1 VELIT
6 ILNRCH
12 RFRGFI
18 YQHAHFSADKK
29 SIEVAVRPRRGSAVC
44 SRCHLPA
51 PGYDQLAERRFEFV
65 PLWGFLV
72 FLLYTMRR
80 VNCRRCGI
88 VAVEEVPWGDGKRTL
103 TKAYMLFLARWARRL
118 SWKET
123 AEAFRTSWDK
133 VFDAVEHVVTFGLE
147 HRVLGQIDA
156 IGVDEIQ
163 YAKGHKYLTL
173 VYQIDLDVTRLLW
186 VGRER
191 TIEFFRVF
199 FTVIGDERASKIVF
213 VCSDIW
219 EPYLKVIR
227 EKCSEALHILDR
239 FHIVAKMNKALDEI
253 RAGESRRIASE
264 GGVPV
269 LKKSRWLLLKRE
281 ENLKTEQ
288 RFRLRDTSPHTV
300 EVGGRKYKAQTAS
313 AVLCCATRACF
324 FQINPTFQRFDCKVF
339 LTDALRYTGGVVE
352 RVMIDNTHVVVLR
365 GTGREMVPV
374 PEMEAFA
381 GRFGF
386 RFVAHAIG
394 NANRSAR
401 AERPLSFIENNFLA
415 GRTFTSWEDLNQR
428 AREWCDKVNSTY
440 KKYLRGAARTVRSGA
455 PTSQTATGVD
465 SGSVSS
471 ASAHGGCGRLRLGEL
486 DSLLGA
492 SRLDRASGGGARDTG
507 QDRDRNGCAPYRH
520 ARACRNPNVAA
531 YHTLAAHRPPRGE
544 GVKRS
549 DPHPEEKAIVE
560 TAPETALYVAALKQK
575 GRKVVVLALRQ
586 LLRLLREYP
595 REAFLA
601 AVEEAARYGLY
612 DLDRLERMILRRV
625 ARDYFLLLDPDTDS
639 HD

>member
-1 VELIT
+1 MELIT

-12 RFRGFI
+12 RFRGFV
-18 YQHAHFSADKK
+18 YQHAHFRADKK
-29 SIEVAVRPRRGSAVC
+29 SIEVAVRPRKGSAAVC

-51 PGYDQLAERRFEFV
+51 PGYDQLAERRFEFI

-133 VFDAVEHVVTFGLE
+133 VFDAVEHVVAFGLE

-191 TIEFFRVF
+191 TIESFRGF
-199 FTVIGDERASKIVF
+199 FTVIGDELASKIVF
-213 VCSDIW
+213 VCSDMW

-288 RFRLRDTSPHTV
+288 RFRLRD
-300 EVGGRKYKAQTAS
+300 
-313 AVLCCATRACF
+313 L
-324 FQINPTFQRFDCKVF
+324 
-339 LTDALRYTGGVVE
+339 LRYNLKTVRAYLLKEAFQQLWDYNSPAWAGKFLDDWCRQVMRSRIEPMKNIARSLRQHRNLILNYFRAQKLLSSGVVE
-352 RVMIDNTHVVVLR
+352 GLNNKAKVTMRKSY
-365 GTGREMVPV
+365 
-374 PEMEAFA
+374 
-381 GRFGF
+381 GF
-386 RFVAHAIG
+386 R
-394 NANRSAR
+394 
-401 AERPLSFIENNFLA
+401 
-415 GRTFTSWEDLNQR
+415 TFRCL
-428 AREWCDKVNSTY
+428 
-440 KKYLRGAARTVRSGA
+440 
-455 PTSQTATGVD
+455 
-465 SGSVSS
+465 
-471 ASAHGGCGRLRLGEL
+471 EL
-486 DSLLGA
+486 
-492 SRLDRASGGGARDTG
+492 
-507 QDRDRNGCAPYRH
+507 
-520 ARACRNPNVAA
+520 
-531 YHTLAAHRPPRGE
+531 
-544 GVKRS
+544 
-549 DPHPEEKAIVE
+549 
-560 TAPETALYVAALKQK
+560 ALYHSLGK
-575 GRKVVVLALRQ
+575 LP
-586 LLRLLREYP
+586 EP
-595 REAFLA
+595 ESTHEF
-601 AVEEAARYGLY
+601 
-612 DLDRLERMILRRV
+612 
-625 ARDYFLLLDPDTDS
+625 F
-639 HD
+639 